1 MMPMPTPSSPVEHA
15 RSRVLLADPDP
26 ASRLIYETTFN
37 DAGYEVVEA
46 SDGREALTKG
56 LVRQPSLV
64 VTDLHLPLI
73 DGASLCEILRSDRL
87 TANVPILV
95 VTTEAR
101 FPEVQRVRRA
111 GADVVLSKPTTPAT
125 LLNEARRLIQQS
137 HDLRGRTAAAR
148 VRFSKQLVP
157 SAFLL
162 ARSEDIWARR
172 GRTVTTTTP
181 PVAPPDLRCP
191 SCYGPLRYEH
201 SHVGGRQLLE
211 QWDYFFCAACG
222 VFQYRQRSRRLRH
235 IRHVDGR
242 WFKTLGE
249 NH

>member
-137 HDLRGRTAAAR
+137 HDLRGRAAAAR
-148 VRFSKQLVP
+148 ARFSKQLEK
-157 SAFLL
+157 SAALL
-162 ARSEDIWARR
+162 AYSDEIRARR
-172 GRTVTTTTP
+172 GRTITTKTP
-181 PVAPPDLRCP
+181 PVAPPELRCP
-191 SCYGPLRYEH
+191 WCNGRLRYEH
-201 SHVGGRQLLE
+201 SHVGGRESPE
-211 QWDYFFCAACG
+211 QWDHLSCAGCG
-222 VFQYRQRSRRLRH
+222 VFQYRQRSRKLRH
-235 IRHVDGR
+235 LRDAEGR
-242 WFKTLGE
+242 WFKPFE